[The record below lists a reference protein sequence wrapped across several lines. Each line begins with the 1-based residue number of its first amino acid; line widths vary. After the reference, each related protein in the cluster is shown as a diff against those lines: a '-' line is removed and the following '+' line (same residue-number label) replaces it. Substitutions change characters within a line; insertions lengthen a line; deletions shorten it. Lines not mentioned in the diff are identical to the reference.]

1 MNLVE
6 KHIITTSD
14 PRYKECLA
22 ETRKSKDL
30 RNAALFINRQH
41 YAARNGKDFIEDVAY
56 DINYDYVSW
65 MTVDKLLKKRCHPA
79 YKAML
84 ANSAQETLKM
94 VDQEYKSFFALI
106 NLKKQGLYEEK
117 VSVPNYSKKNG
128 YYPVAYNRGE
138 LSDKYLSKGRIRI
151 PKTNVVFDGLIH
163 LENMKKVRLV
173 PHNGYIVLE
182 VVYELPDVPVKEDN
196 GRYAAIDP
204 GVDNLAAVFSNV
216 FKPFLISGGPLKS
229 INQYYNKKL
238 STLKSLLAENK
249 NTVINDVTNKV
260 TDQLSSHATEQ
271 LGMKRDNKIS
281 DFMQKASSLIVQI
294 LVSNQVNTL
303 IVGHSKGWKQS
314 TKMRHKS
321 KEQQNFQ
328 TIPFNKFIF
337 MLRYKCQMR
346 GIRFVVQEES
356 YTSKASAIDGDYIPT
371 YDPNMPKEERVKMV
385 KFSGRRLKRGLYR
398 TKDGLLVNADVNGAA
413 NALRKNLQG
422 VCDAAALPAD
432 RGFVMNPVQ
441 ATILFQDIKSGSK
454 ARTSKPGRKKKR
466 SVCEKQKH

>member
-1 MNLVE
+1 MKLTE
-6 KHIITTSD
+6 KHIITPSD
-14 PRYKECLA
+14 PRYPVCLA

-41 YAARNGKDFIEDVAY
+41 YAARNGKDFIEDVAC
-56 DINYDYVSW
+56 DIDYNYVSW
-65 MTVDKLLKKRCHPA
+65 MTVYKLLKKMKHPA

-94 VDQEYKSFFALI
+94 VEQEYQSFFSLM
-106 NLKKQGLYEEK
+106 NLKKQGLYEPK

-128 YYPVAYNRGE
+128 YYPVAYNRSE
-138 LSDKYLSKGRIRI
+138 LSDKYLSKGQVLI
-151 PKTNVVFDGLIH
+151 PKTKIVFDGLVH
-163 LENMKKVRLV
+163 LDKMKKLRLV

-196 GRYAAIDP
+196 GRRASIDP
-204 GVDNLAAVFSNV
+204 GVGNLAAVYSNV

-238 STLKSLLAENK
+238 ANLKSLLAENK
-249 NTVINDVTNKV
+249 NKVVNDVTGEIE
-260 TDQLSSHATEQ
+260 DQRSSHATER
-271 LGMKRDNKIS
+271 LGQKRDCKIY
-281 DFMQKASSLIVQI
+281 DYMQKASSLIVQI

-321 KEQQNFQ
+321 KGMQSFQ
-328 TIPFNKFIF
+328 SIPFNKFIF
-337 MLRYKCQMR
+337 MLRYKCQMK

-371 YDPNMPKEERVKMV
+371 YDPNMPKEERKKMV
-385 KFSGRRLKRGLYR
+385 KFSGRRVKRGLYK
-398 TKDGLLVNADVNGAA
+398 TKDGLFVNADVNGAA

-441 ATILFQDIKSGSK
+441 ATILFQEIKSGSK
-454 ARTSKPGRKKKR
+454 ARTSKPGRKKKKLR
-466 SVCEKQKH
+466 VRKQKC